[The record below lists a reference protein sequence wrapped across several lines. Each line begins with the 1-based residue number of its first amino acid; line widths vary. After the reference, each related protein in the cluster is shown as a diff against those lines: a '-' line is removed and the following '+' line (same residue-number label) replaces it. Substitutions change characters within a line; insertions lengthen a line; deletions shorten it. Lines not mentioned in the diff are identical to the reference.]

1 MCTYSASKTHLSV
14 AQTLST
20 TLFQN
25 HSQLQI
31 SLDFLTYVQPVVLC
45 VWSQDLGSSA
55 DTEGDTAGRI
65 LLWTKSWQLC
75 EKSTDSI
82 QVMSLY
88 QLRFQH
94 TGIYVITGNEVP
106 GKKKSSVCTLVVKT
120 QLCTPALLIEQVIS
134 MESAVSK
141 DFKAE

>member
-31 SLDFLTYVQPVVLC
+31 SLDFLTHVQPVVLC

-55 DTEGDTAGRI
+55 DTEGDSRENSLVDKIVAA
-65 LLWTKSWQLC
+65 LWEVNRLSPGY
-75 EKSTDSI
+75 EFI
-82 QVMSLY
+82 PA
-88 QLRFQH
+88 
-94 TGIYVITGNEVP
+94 EVP
-106 GKKKSSVCTLVVKT
+106 AHWYLCHHWKWSSWKKKSSVCTLVVKT